1 MMGAPSFE
9 VQLSVATKMEKF
21 NGRKQKLAKFSWN
34 GRRTCAVR
42 IKARSLPRQGLCL
55 GAPSFPWL
63 SSVKDL
69 QTNQTEGNRVSE
81 VFVWSARGRRD
92 DSLDSCSLLGS
103 KPNSKTTKL
112 QVITTVVIGSP
123 SASEP
128 HCGLMPAQQARL

>member
-1 MMGAPSFE
+1 
-9 VQLSVATKMEKF
+9 MEKF

-69 QTNQTEGNRVSE
+69 QTNQTEETELAKFLYG
-81 VFVWSARGRRD
+81 
-92 DSLDSCSLLGS
+92 
-103 KPNSKTTKL
+103 
-112 QVITTVVIGSP
+112 
-123 SASEP
+123 P
-128 HCGLMPAQQARL
+128 HAIAGMIHWIHVAC